1 MAAQMAQ
8 QLSAAEADSAAAA
21 AEAATSHST
30 AVAVLESASASA
42 LDALAAAQEKL
53 AAAESAAEEATRNA
67 SKEEVEELD
76 FFEDFDNDQ
85 DRLSGKGVNN
95 KFKKLAK
102 LIRPVGLVSKG
113 R

>member
-1 MAAQMAQ
+1 MSLFSKAYKQRNGLLQSKKLNVTEILSESNGKAAK
-8 QLSAAEADSAAAA
+8 DPF
-21 AEAATSHST
+21 
-30 AVAVLESASASA
+30 
-42 LDALAAAQEKL
+42 
-53 AAAESAAEEATRNA
+53 A